1 MRRNLPNN
9 FNKNFQQK
17 VFFNRSFPLE
27 RFILDNNRF
36 PNSIE
41 QNQIEKAYYSLIDN
55 KIFENNK
62 LLEKKAKKFNITYLN
77 HFDLVCDSKNKK
89 CLISTL
95 NNEIIHRDGAGH
107 ISKNGGKFIAKK
119 MIEKNWFNLN

>member
-9 FNKNFQQK
+9 FNKNFKQK

-55 KIFENNK
+55 KIF
-62 LLEKKAKKFNITYLN
+62 
-77 HFDLVCDSKNKK
+77 
-89 CLISTL
+89 
-95 NNEIIHRDGAGH
+95 
-107 ISKNGGKFIAKK
+107 
-119 MIEKNWFNLN
+119 